1 MFKSQIFLLNTAQSP
16 IHTDVKCDV
25 KPNKEVLTFSMG
37 GGESNCLKPTS
48 RSSSSKE
55 TRETAGCCQQAQF
68 AKIQGALHHYYA
80 LLKKYLSTAAVVEF
94 TEIPCIQERNAVQT
108 NLCRLQDK
116 TFNIVQY
123 VTVLYRICEVY
134 QL

>member
-1 MFKSQIFLLNTAQSP
+1 MECLYVFHIYLTMFKSQIFLLNTAQSP
-16 IHTDVKCDV
+16 IHTDVKRNV
-25 KPNKEVLTFSMG
+25 KPNKDVLTFSMG

-80 LLKKYLSTAAVVEF
+80 LLKKYISTAAVVEF
-94 TEIPCIQERNAVQT
+94 TEIPCIQERNAVQY
-108 NLCRLQDK
+108 RLQD
-116 TFNIVQY
+116 
-123 VTVLYRICEVY
+123 
-134 QL
+134 

>member
-1 MFKSQIFLLNTAQSP
+1 MEYLYVFHIYLTMFKSQIFLLNTAQSP
-16 IHTDVKCDV
+16 IHTDVKRDF

-55 TRETAGCCQQAQF
+55 SRETAGCCQQAQF

-80 LLKKYLSTAAVVEF
+80 LFKKYISTAAVVEF
-94 TEIPCIQERNAVQT
+94 TEVPCIQERNAVQY
-108 NLCRLQDK
+108 RLQD
-116 TFNIVQY
+116 
-123 VTVLYRICEVY
+123 
-134 QL
+134 

>member
-1 MFKSQIFLLNTAQSP
+1 MEYLYVFHIYLTMFKSQIFLLNTAQSP
-16 IHTDVKCDV
+16 IHTDVKRDV

-55 TRETAGCCQQAQF
+55 SRETAGCCQQAQF

-80 LLKKYLSTAAVVEF
+80 LLKKYISTAAVVEF
-94 TEIPCIQERNAVQT
+94 TEVPCIQERNAVQY
-108 NLCRLQDK
+108 RLQD
-116 TFNIVQY
+116 
-123 VTVLYRICEVY
+123 
-134 QL
+134 

>member
-16 IHTDVKCDV
+16 INTDVKRDV
-25 KPNKEVLTFSMG
+25 KPNKDVLTFSMG

-80 LLKKYLSTAAVVEF
+80 LLKKYISTAAVVEF
-94 TEIPCIQERNAVQT
+94 TEIPCIQERNAVQY
-108 NLCRLQDK
+108 RLQD
-116 TFNIVQY
+116 
-123 VTVLYRICEVY
+123 
-134 QL
+134 

>member
-1 MFKSQIFLLNTAQSP
+1 MSKSQIFLLNSVQSQ
-16 IHTDVKCDV
+16 IHTDVKGEV

-37 GGESNCLKPTS
+37 GRESNCLKPTS

-94 TEIPCIQERNAVQT
+94 TERPCIQERNAVQT

-116 TFNIVQY
+116 TFNIVY
-123 VTVLYRICEVY
+123 VTAFYRICEVY